1 MKIAVAFTAAFLLFA
16 AAAVGVI
23 GMLLTAAPA
32 AAACTTPGTPITAA
46 TGDGPLQLSASQ
58 KANAQTIIGVAKT
71 VFPDP
76 AIANA
81 AATVAVATAIQESG
95 LESLDH
101 GDRDSLGLFQQRPSA
116 GYVNATDPVWA
127 ATQFLTR
134 LAAIPSWTTLSVGQ
148 AAMSVQIA
156 AEYPNGTD
164 RPSYVDQVI
173 GHATEAAAIV
183 GTLTGASPAIPLPAG
198 STDPNLRPVDVNT
211 APAAKTTCTGA
222 AAFSQA
228 SAQQAAQVLVAGW
241 EAGTLVDFE
250 SSMIT
255 EEIIPIAQGKPI
267 RPECEIDPRILQL
280 MAGLLQKY
288 GSLGVS
294 DINRPCVGIAL
305 NCAFSLH
312 CAHPSK
318 ALDIVSVGG
327 RGVDGG
333 NAASLELLAYLDQ
346 VMPNGSGTGQSNCRG
361 DMSFKNFHTFED
373 SCNHVHIDL
382 GDATDPLSATKA

>member
-1 MKIAVAFTAAFLLFA
+1 MKVVVAFTTAFLLFG
-16 AAAVGVI
+16 AAAVVVV
-23 GMLLTAAPA
+23 GMILTAAPA
-32 AAACTTPGTPITAA
+32 AAACASPGAPVTAA
-46 TGDGPLQLSASQ
+46 TGNGPVQLTASQ
-58 KANAQTIIGVAKT
+58 KTNAQAIIGVAKT
-71 VFPDP
+71 VFTDP
-76 AIANA
+76 AAANS
-81 AATVAVATAIQESG
+81 AATIAVATAIQESG

-134 LAAIPSWTTLSVGQ
+134 LAAVPSWSTLSVGQ

-156 AEYPNGTD
+156 AEYPNGPD

-183 GTLTGASPAIPLPAG
+183 GTLTATSPAIPLPAG
-198 STDPNLRPVDVNT
+198 STSPNLHPADVN
-211 APAAKTTCTGA
+211 AGPAAVTTCTGS

-250 SSMIT
+250 STMIT

-267 RPECEIDPRILQL
+267 RPECEIDPRILQV

-294 DINRPCVGIAL
+294 DINRPCVGINL

-333 NAASLELLAYLDQ
+333 NAASLELLTYLDQ
-346 VMPNGSGTGQSNCRG
+346 VMPKGSGTGQSNCRG
-361 DMSFKNFHTFED
+361 DLPLKNFHVFED

-382 GDATDPLSATKA
+382 GDATDPLSTSKV